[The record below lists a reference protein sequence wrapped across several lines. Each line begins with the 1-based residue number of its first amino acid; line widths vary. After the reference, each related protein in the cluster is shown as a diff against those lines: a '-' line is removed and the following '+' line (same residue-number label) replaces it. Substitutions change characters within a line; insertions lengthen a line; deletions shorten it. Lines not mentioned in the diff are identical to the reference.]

1 MRHRRSAFPAS
12 DAIRTLFRL
21 TPGRAIVLAFGA
33 VLALG
38 TALLSLPIAAQG
50 RPATFIE
57 ALFTATSAV
66 CVTGHII
73 VDTATFWTPF
83 GQVVIMVLI
92 QIGGFG
98 VMSLATLLGL
108 LVARRLGLRTRLTAV
123 SETHTVAVGDV
134 RRVLLGVAVITLVTQ
149 AIVAALLAGRFW
161 AGYGEPFGR
170 AVWLGAFH
178 AVSSFNNAGFALF
191 SDNLMS
197 FVTDAWICLPVCVAV
212 ILGGLGFPVIMELR
226 RRFRF
231 PRRWTLNTVTV
242 IAGTLTLLVF
252 GAIALT
258 ALEWSNPRTL
268 GPLDPAGRL
277 LAGFTMSVMPRT
289 AGFNTIDVGGMLP
302 ESWFVTDIL
311 MFIGGGPA
319 GTAGGLKITTFAVLL
334 FIIVAEL
341 RGDTAVNMFGK
352 RLPRSTH
359 REALTVALL
368 SVALV
373 VGSTL
378 AIMLMSP
385 YEFDRVFFEV
395 ISAFATVGLSTGIT
409 ADLPVA
415 AQLVLVVLMFIGRL
429 GPVLLGAALALTREK
444 RMYELPKERPIIG

>member
-1 MRHRRSAFPAS
+1 VRHRRSAFPAS

-161 AGYGEPFGR
+161 AGFGEPFGR

-378 AIMLMSP
+378 AIMLMSRASRP
-385 YEFDRVFFEV
+385 TSPWRRSSSSSSSCSSDDSVPSC
-395 ISAFATVGLSTGIT
+395 SA
-409 ADLPVA
+409 P
-415 AQLVLVVLMFIGRL
+415 RW
-429 GPVLLGAALALTREK
+429 R
-444 RMYELPKERPIIG
+444 